1 MLLDKIKALA
11 AQHQADN
18 IATRRHLHAHPEL
31 SYQEF
36 ETSKYVQARLTEIGI
51 PFTVIATTGV
61 LGIIEGKNPTKRVIA
76 LRADMDALPIIEENT
91 IDYKSTN
98 EGVMH
103 ACGHDVHTTILLGAA
118 KVLWTLRDEFEGTIK
133 LLFQPG
139 EEKNPGGA
147 SYMIRDGALEN
158 PKPQGIVGLHVHPG
172 LNEGKLSFRKGRV
185 MASADELYVSI
196 KGPGGHAATPHQTVD
211 TILVA
216 AQLIQSLQTIISRN
230 RNPQNPSKRVIA
242 LRADMDALPIIE
254 ENKIDYKS
262 NNDGVMHACGHDV
275 HTTILLGAAKI
286 LWSLREE
293 FEGTIKLL
301 FQPGEEKNPGGA
313 TYMIRDGALENPK
326 PQGIVGLHVH
336 PGLNE
341 GKLSFRKGRV
351 MASADELYISIKGPG
366 GHAATPHQTVDTILV
381 AAQLI
386 QSLQTIIAR
395 NRNPQNP
402 SVLSIC
408 SIHGGNTT
416 NVIPSEVKLMGTFR
430 AMDEVWRFQAHDLM
444 LQQAKGIAIATGAEI
459 DFRVDVGYPTVD
471 NEPILTEAAWRLA
484 DAYMGKENV
493 EETEKRMGAE
503 DFGYYSQVIPGCFF
517 RLGVRNESAGIVH
530 NVHTPHFNIDEAA
543 IEQGVGMMAWL
554 GTQL

>member
-1 MLLDKIKALA
+1 MLLEKIKSLA
-11 AQHQADN
+11 AQSAAEN
-18 IATRRHLHAHPEL
+18 IQIRRHLHANPEL

-36 ETSKYVQARLTEIGI
+36 ETCKYVQAQLKAIGI

-76 LRADMDALPIIEENT
+76 LRADMDALPILEENN
-91 IDYKSTN
+91 IDYKST
-98 EGVMH
+98 
-103 ACGHDVHTTILLGAA
+103 
-118 KVLWTLRDEFEGTIK
+118 K
-133 LLFQPG
+133 
-139 EEKNPGGA
+139 
-147 SYMIRDGALEN
+147 
-158 PKPQGIVGLHVHPG
+158 
-172 LNEGKLSFRKGRV
+172 
-185 MASADELYVSI
+185 
-196 KGPGGHAATPHQTVD
+196 
-211 TILVA
+211 
-216 AQLIQSLQTIISRN
+216 
-230 RNPQNPSKRVIA
+230 
-242 LRADMDALPIIE
+242 
-254 ENKIDYKS
+254 
-262 NNDGVMHACGHDV
+262 DGVMHACGHDV

-313 TYMIRDGALENPK
+313 SYMIRDGALQNPA

-336 PGLNE
+336 PGLPY

-351 MASADELYISIKGPG
+351 MASADELYVSIKGPG

-386 QSLQTIIAR
+386 TSLQSIISR

-408 SIHGGNTT
+408 SIQGGHTT

-430 AMDEVWRFQAHDLM
+430 AMDEQWRFEAHKLM
-444 LQQAKGIAIATGAEI
+444 VQQAQGIAIATGAEI

-471 NEPILTEAAWRLA
+471 NEPKITEAAWRLA
-484 DAYMGKENV
+484 DQYMGAENV

-517 RLGVRNESAGIVH
+517 RLGVRNEEQGIIH
-530 NVHTPHFNIDEAA
+530 NVHTPHFNVDERA
-543 IEQGVGMMAWL
+543 IVHGVGIMAWL
-554 GTQL
+554 EVSLEIL